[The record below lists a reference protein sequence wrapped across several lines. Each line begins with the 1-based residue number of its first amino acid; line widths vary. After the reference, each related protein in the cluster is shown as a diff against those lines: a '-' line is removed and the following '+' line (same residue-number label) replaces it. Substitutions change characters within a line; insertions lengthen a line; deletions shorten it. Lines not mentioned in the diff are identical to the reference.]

1 MRRGAPKPVLDVT
14 APPLVATDAEFAA
27 VLDALDG
34 VEAYAL
40 DTEFHRERTYF
51 PKLALLQLAWDGGMA
66 VVDPLAVDIAPL
78 ARVLRGPAVAVL
90 HAASQDLEVLELA
103 CGTVPE
109 RLVDTQIA
117 AGFVGMSTPSL
128 SDLHERRLGTALP
141 KGDRLTDW
149 LQRPLRP
156 EQLRYAA
163 SDVADLLPLWRDLAA
178 ELERRGR
185 LTWALDECA
194 ILLGRARGGRRPE
207 EAYLRVK
214 EVRQLRGR
222 GLAVAREVAAW
233 RERRAATLDIPVRH
247 VLSDLAV
254 AGLAQRAPTRAED
267 LRGIRGLDER
277 SLRPAVLEDL
287 LAAIRRG
294 VDAPPPEPPSTATN
308 AVDSEF
314 RGAIGLLSS
323 WVSQL
328 ARDLHLDPTLLATRN
343 DLEDLL
349 RHRPTGRLLEGWRAD
364 LVGRQVEALL
374 RGEAS
379 LVFDAGRLRLEERAG
394 RPFGSTADDEDETR

>member
-1 MRRGAPKPVLDVT
+1 VKPVLDVS
-14 APPLVATDAEFAA
+14 APPVVATEAEFAA
-27 VLDALDG
+27 VLEQLAEAD
-34 VEAYAL
+34 AYAL

-51 PKLALLQLAWDGGMA
+51 PKLALLQLAWDGGIA
-66 VVDPLAVDIAPL
+66 LVDPLAVDIAPL
-78 ARVLRGPAVAVL
+78 ARVLAGPGVAVL

-128 SDLHERRLGTALP
+128 SDLHDRRLGSSLP

-163 SDVADLLPLWRDLAA
+163 SDVVNLLPLWRDLAA
-178 ELERRGR
+178 DLERRGR
-185 LTWALDECA
+185 LAWALDECE
-194 ILLGRARGGRRPE
+194 LLLRRSRGGRRPE
-207 EAYLRVK
+207 EAYLRIK

-222 GLAVAREVAAW
+222 ALGVAREVAAW

-247 VLSDLAV
+247 VVSDLAV
-254 AGLAQRAPTRAED
+254 AGIAQRVPARAED

-277 SLRPAVLEDL
+277 SLRPAVLDDL
-287 LAAIRRG
+287 LAAVRRG
-294 VDAPPPEPPSTATN
+294 VDGPPPDPPAAAAN
-308 AVDSEF
+308 GVDAEI
-314 RGAIGLLSS
+314 RGAVGLLSS

-328 ARDLHLDPTLLATRN
+328 ARDLELDAGMLATRG

-349 RHRPTGRLLEGWRAD
+349 RRQPTGRLTSGWRAD
-364 LVGRQVEALL
+364 LVGRQVGALL

-379 LVFDAGRLRLEERAG
+379 LVFDGGRLRLEERSG
-394 RPFGSTADDEDETR
+394 RSFGASE

>member
-1 MRRGAPKPVLDVT
+1 VRRGAPKPTLDVT
-14 APPLVATDAEFAA
+14 APPLVTTEAGFAS
-27 VLDALDG
+27 VLEELRG

-66 VVDPLAVDIAPL
+66 LVDPLAVDIAPL
-78 ARVLRGPAVAVL
+78 AEVLRGPAVAVL

-128 SDLHERRLGTALP
+128 SDLHERRLGSALP

-178 ELERRGR
+178 DLERRGR
-185 LTWALDECA
+185 LAWALDECA
-194 ILLGRARGGRRPE
+194 LLLGRARGGRRPE

-254 AGLAQRAPTRAED
+254 AGLAQRAPRGPED

-287 LAAIRRG
+287 LEAVRRG
-294 VDAPPPEPPSTATN
+294 SEAPPPELPSTTGN
-308 AVDSEF
+308 AVDAEF
-314 RGAIGLLSS
+314 RGAIGMLSS

-328 ARDLHLDPTLLATRN
+328 GRDLDLDPALVATRN

-349 RHRPTGRLLEGWRAD
+349 RQRPTGRLLEGWRAD
-364 LVGRQVEALL
+364 LVGRQVGALL

-379 LVFDAGRLRLEERAG
+379 LVFDAGRLRLEARAG
-394 RPFGSTADDEDETR
+394 RPFGAPDDRGNEH